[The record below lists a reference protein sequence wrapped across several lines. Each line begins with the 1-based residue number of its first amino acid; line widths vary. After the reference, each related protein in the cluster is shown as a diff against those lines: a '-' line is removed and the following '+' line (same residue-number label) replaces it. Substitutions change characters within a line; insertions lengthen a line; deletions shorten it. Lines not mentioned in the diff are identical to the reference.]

1 VSDFEDDFEEMADPA
16 PASLAT
22 GTGPTGLT
30 LEDLCAY
37 APSRSCIYLPC
48 KSPWPNASVDER
60 LPPMP
65 LLDAGGKP
73 VLNAKGKVVMLAA
86 SEWLA
91 KNRSVE
97 AMTWAPGE
105 PEFIRGKL
113 AVDGGWVDKDSA
125 TSLNLYRPPP
135 DLELG
140 DAAQATRW
148 VEHWRTLYPDGADHI
163 ITWLA
168 CRVQR
173 PREKINHALL
183 GKQQRAARSFR
194 LLRLQWLQLL
204 RAWLPASAV
213 RRQFCSLAGAW
224 RTHPFGPPND

>member
-1 VSDFEDDFEEMADPA
+1 MSDFENDFEEMSDPA
-16 PASLAT
+16 TASTTT
-22 GTGPTGLT
+22 GSPVT
-30 LEDLCAY
+30 LEDLCSY

-73 VLNAKGKVVMLAA
+73 VLNAKGKVIMLAA

-125 TSLNLYRPPP
+125 TSLNMYRPPP

-140 DAAQATRW
+140 DAAQAAM
-148 VEHWRTLYPDGADHI
+148 GQA
-163 ITWLA
+163 LA
-168 CRVQR
+168 RD
-173 PREKINHALL
+173 
-183 GKQQRAARSFR
+183 
-194 LLRLQWLQLL
+194 
-204 RAWLPASAV
+204 LP
-213 RRQFCSLAGAW
+213 
-224 RTHPFGPPND
+224 